1 MNNSKFV
8 IDNALA
14 DAPVVDMMPQI
25 RQRETELVAIL
36 EAIKAIKASEYWQ
49 TLQDKV
55 FSKDLIK
62 LTSKLRTERDN
73 IEMYR
78 LQGQVTWAE
87 KYSLTSLEEL
97 YRNELINLRNQ
108 LQ

>member
-8 IDNALA
+8 IDNALT
-14 DAPVVDMMPQI
+14 DAPVADLMPQI

-36 EAIKAIKASEYWQ
+36 EAIKAVKASEYWQ
-49 TLQDKV
+49 TLQEKV
-55 FSKDLIK
+55 FNRDLDK
-62 LTSKLRTERDN
+62 LTRRLRTEKDT

-78 LQGQVTWAE
+78 LQGEVTWAE
-87 KYSLTSLEEL
+87 KYSLENLENQC
-97 YRNELINLRNQ
+97 RNELTNLRNQ